1 MALRLNLSAED
12 KGRQKTEAGD
22 VNPGLAENAR
32 VARRGFLSPLT
43 RRILVVNVLALAIL
57 LAGLLYLGRY
67 EQNLIASEVQ
77 ALRTQG
83 EIFAEALAEGAYGTR
98 ADGTTELQGAIASTM
113 LRRLVTPTKNRTRLF
128 DQDGLLVADSRT
140 LLGPQGASITV
151 SVLPPPNSEAS
162 ISNFFDRAY
171 IKIIGWLPGR
181 GLPLYEERA
190 DQRAADY
197 EEVARALEGVS
208 QSALRVDDADRLVI
222 GVAVPVQR
230 FKQVIGAVFVAR
242 DGSTIEEAVRSVR
255 IDILTIFGVA
265 LCVTV
270 LLSVY
275 LGNTI
280 VRPLRRLAAAADK
293 VRSAPGQVR
302 YLPEFRGRNDEIGDL
317 AADLNAMTEALSQRL
332 DAIESFAADVAHE
345 LKNPLT
351 SLRSAVETAAR
362 IKDSD
367 QQRRLM
373 DIIQDDV
380 KRLDRLISDISDAS
394 RLDAEMSRDESDKIE
409 LNRML
414 AALVEVHHTSGSH
427 GDRKIAFEETAKGP
441 FTILGNEGRVV
452 QVLQNLIT
460 NAFSF
465 SPLEGLVMV
474 RIGRDRDWVVAT
486 IEDEGPGIPPGSL
499 EKIFDRFY
507 SERPDTEQFGTHS
520 GLGLSISRQIVE
532 AHQGKIEAENRTD
545 FHGKVL
551 GARFILRLPFS

>member
-1 MALRLNLSAED
+1 
-12 KGRQKTEAGD
+12 
-22 VNPGLAENAR
+22 
-32 VARRGFLSPLT
+32 
-43 RRILVVNVLALAIL
+43 VLALAIL

-77 ALRTQG
+77 ALKTQG
-83 EIFAEALAEGAYGTR
+83 EIFAEALAEGANGTG
-98 ADGTTELQGAIASTM
+98 ANGTTELQGAIASTM

-151 SVLPPPNSEAS
+151 SELPPPASEAL
-162 ISNFFDRAY
+162 IGTFLDRVY
-171 IKIIGWLPGR
+171 NKIIGWLPER

-190 DQRAADY
+190 AQRAADY
-197 EEVARALEGVS
+197 EEVSRALEGVS
-208 QSALRVDDADRLVI
+208 VSALRVDDADRLVI

-230 FKQVIGAVFVAR
+230 FKQVIGAVFVVR
-242 DGSTIEEAVRSVR
+242 DGTSIEEAVRSVR
-255 IDILTIFGVA
+255 IDILTIFGIA

-302 YLPEFRGRNDEIGDL
+302 YIPEFSGRNDEIGDL

-351 SLRSAVETAAR
+351 SLRSAVETAAL
-362 IKDSD
+362 IKDPD

-373 DIIQDDV
+373 DVIQDDV

-414 AALVEVHHTSGSH
+414 AAVVEVHHTSGSR
-427 GDRKIAFEETAKGP
+427 GDGKIAFEETSKGP
-441 FTILGNEGRVV
+441 FPILGNQGRVV

-460 NAFSF
+460 NAVSF

-474 RIGRDRDWVVAT
+474 RIGRDRDWVVVT
-486 IEDEGPGIPPGSL
+486 IEDDGPGIPPGSL
-499 EKIFDRFY
+499 EKIFDRLY

-520 GLGLSISRQIVE
+520 GLGLSISRQIVA
-532 AHQGKIEAENRTD
+532 AHQGTIEAENRTD
-545 FHGKVL
+545 LHGKVL
-551 GARFILRLPFS
+551 GARFIVRLPAS

>member
-1 MALRLNLSAED
+1 MALRLNLSAR
-12 KGRQKTEAGD
+12 KSGRLSTEAGGVNSD
-22 VNPGLAENAR
+22 VSETVRAG
-32 VARRGFLSPLT
+32 RRGFLSPLT

-77 ALRTQG
+77 ALKTQG

-98 ADGTTELQGAIASTM
+98 ANGTTELQGAIASTM

-140 LLGPQGASITV
+140 LFGHQGASVVV
-151 SVLPPPNSEAS
+151 SELPPPDAGSL
-162 ISNFFDRAY
+162 IGGIFDRTY
-171 IKIIGWLPGR
+171 NKIVGWLPGR

-197 EEVARALEGVS
+197 EEVARALEGEPA
-208 QSALRVDDADRLVI
+208 SALRVDEADRLVI

-242 DGSTIEEAVRSVR
+242 DGTTIEEAVRSVR
-255 IDILTIFGVA
+255 IDILTIFAVA
-265 LCVTV
+265 LGVTV

-275 LGNTI
+275 LGSTI

-302 YLPEFRGRNDEIGDL
+302 SIPEFRGRNDEIGDL
-317 AADLNAMTEALSQRL
+317 AADLNAMTDALSQRL

-345 LKNPLT
+345 MKNPLT

-362 IKDSD
+362 LKDMD

-380 KRLDRLISDISDAS
+380 TRLDRLISDISDAS
-394 RLDAEMSRDESDKIE
+394 RLDAELSRDESEETD
-409 LNRML
+409 LNRLL
-414 AALVEVHHTSGSH
+414 AALVEVHRTSGSH
-427 GDRKIAFEETAKGP
+427 GERRIAFEESSNGP
-441 FTILGNEGRVV
+441 FTVVGNEGRIV

-465 SPLEGLVMV
+465 SPADGLVMV

-486 IEDEGPGIPPGSL
+486 VEDEGPGIPPGSL

-507 SERPDTEQFGTHS
+507 SERPDSEQFGTHS
-520 GLGLSISRQIVE
+520 GLGLSISRQIVTV
-532 AHQGKIEAENRTD
+532 HQGRIEAENRTD
-545 FHGKVL
+545 LHGKVL
-551 GARFILRLPFS
+551 GARFIVRFPLS

>member
-1 MALRLNLSAED
+1 
-12 KGRQKTEAGD
+12 
-22 VNPGLAENAR
+22 
-32 VARRGFLSPLT
+32 
-43 RRILVVNVLALAIL
+43 
-57 LAGLLYLGRY
+57 
-67 EQNLIASEVQ
+67 
-77 ALRTQG
+77 
-83 EIFAEALAEGAYGTR
+83 
-98 ADGTTELQGAIASTM
+98 
-113 LRRLVTPTKNRTRLF
+113 
-128 DQDGLLVADSRT
+128 
-140 LLGPQGASITV
+140 
-151 SVLPPPNSEAS
+151 
-162 ISNFFDRAY
+162 
-171 IKIIGWLPGR
+171 
-181 GLPLYEERA
+181 
-190 DQRAADY
+190 
-197 EEVARALEGVS
+197 
-208 QSALRVDDADRLVI
+208 
-222 GVAVPVQR
+222 
-230 FKQVIGAVFVAR
+230 
-242 DGSTIEEAVRSVR
+242 VR

-545 FHGKVL
+545 LHGKVL

>member
-1 MALRLNLSAED
+1 
-12 KGRQKTEAGD
+12 
-22 VNPGLAENAR
+22 
-32 VARRGFLSPLT
+32 
-43 RRILVVNVLALAIL
+43 L

-77 ALRTQG
+77 ALKTQG
-83 EIFAEALAEGAYGTR
+83 EIFAEALAEGAY
-98 ADGTTELQGAIASTM
+98 GTTELQGAIASTM

-151 SVLPPPNSEAS
+151 SELPPPASEAA
-162 ISNFFDRAY
+162 IGTWVYN
-171 IKIIGWLPGR
+171 KIIGWLPGR
-181 GLPLYEERA
+181 GLLLYEERA

-197 EEVARALEGVS
+197 EEVSRALEGVS
-208 QSALRVDDADRLVI
+208 ASALRVDDADRLVI

-230 FKQVIGAVFVAR
+230 FKQVIGAIFVVR
-242 DGSTIEEAVRSVR
+242 DGTTIEEAVRSVR

-293 VRSAPGQVR
+293 VRGAPGQVR
-302 YLPEFRGRNDEIGDL
+302 YIPEFRGRNDEIGDL

-362 IKDSD
+362 IKDPD

-373 DIIQDDV
+373 DVIQDDV

-414 AALVEVHHTSGSH
+414 AAVVEVHHTSGSR
-427 GDRKIAFEETAKGP
+427 GDGKIAFEESSKGP
-441 FTILGNEGRVV
+441 FPILGNQGRVV

-460 NAFSF
+460 NAVSF

-474 RIGRDRDWVVAT
+474 RIGRDRDWVVVT

-532 AHQGKIEAENRTD
+532 AHQGTIEAENHTD
-545 FHGKVL
+545 LHGKVL
-551 GARFILRLPFS
+551 GARFIVRLPAS

>member
-1 MALRLNLSAED
+1 MALRLNLSAEN
-12 KGRQKTEAGD
+12 RERKTQISADADPE
-22 VNPGLAENAR
+22 LSETAR
-32 VARRGFLSPLT
+32 VSRRGFLSPLT

-98 ADGTTELQGAIASTM
+98 PDGTTELQGAIASTM

-140 LLGPQGASITV
+140 LLGSQGASITV
-151 SVLPPPNSEAS
+151 SALPPPDLETSVGNL
-162 ISNFFDRAY
+162 FDRAY
-171 IKIIGWLPGR
+171 NKIIGWLPGR

-208 QSALRVDDADRLVI
+208 ASALRVDDADRLVI

-242 DGSTIEEAVRSVR
+242 DGTMIDEAVRSVR
-255 IDILTIFGVA
+255 VDILTIFGIA

-302 YLPEFRGRNDEIGDL
+302 SMPEFTGRNDEIGDL
-317 AADLNAMTEALSQRL
+317 AADLNAMTDALTQRL

-362 IKDSD
+362 IDD
-367 QQRRLM
+367 LGQQRRLM

-394 RLDAEMSRDESDKIE
+394 RLDAELSRDESDKID
-409 LNRML
+409 LNRLL
-414 AALVEVHHTSGSH
+414 AALVEVHVTSGSH
-427 GDRKIAFEETAKGP
+427 GDRKIAFEETSKGP
-441 FTILGNEGRVV
+441 FRILGNEGRIV
-452 QVLQNLIT
+452 QVLQNLIS

-465 SPLEGLVMV
+465 SPPDGLVMV
-474 RIGRDRDWVVAT
+474 RIGREGGWVVAT
-486 IEDEGPGIPPGSL
+486 IEDEGPGIPAGSL

-507 SERPDTEQFGTHS
+507 SERPESEQFGTHS
-520 GLGLSISRQIVE
+520 GLGLSISRQIVA
-532 AHQGKIEAENRTD
+532 AHQGKIQAENRTD
-545 FHGKVL
+545 LHGKVL
-551 GARFILRLPFS
+551 GARFNVRFPVS

>member
-1 MALRLNLSAED
+1 MALRLNLSAE
-12 KGRQKTEAGD
+12 KSGRQPTETGRADSDLPETIRAG
-22 VNPGLAENAR
+22 
-32 VARRGFLSPLT
+32 RRGFLSPLT

-98 ADGTTELQGAIASTM
+98 ANGTTELQGAIASTM
-113 LRRLVTPTKNRTRLF
+113 LRRLVTPTKTRTRLF

-140 LLGPQGASITV
+140 LLGPQGASIVV
-151 SVLPPPNSEAS
+151 SELPPPDAGSP
-162 ISNFFDRAY
+162 IGDIFDRAY
-171 IKIIGWLPGR
+171 NKIVGWLPGR

-197 EEVARALEGVS
+197 EEVARALEGES
-208 QSALRVDDADRLVI
+208 ASALRVDEADRLVI

-242 DGSTIEEAVRSVR
+242 DGATIEEAVRSVR
-255 IDILTIFGVA
+255 IDILTIFAVA
-265 LCVTV
+265 LAVTV

-302 YLPEFRGRNDEIGDL
+302 SIPEFSGRNDEIGDL
-317 AADLNAMTEALSQRL
+317 AADLNAMTDALSQRL

-362 IKDSD
+362 LKDMD

-394 RLDAEMSRDESDKIE
+394 RLDAELSRDESDEID
-409 LNRML
+409 LNRLL
-414 AALVEVHHTSGSH
+414 AALVEVHRTSGSH
-427 GDRKIAFEETAKGP
+427 GERRIAFEETSNGS
-441 FTILGNEGRVV
+441 FTVLGNEGRIV

-465 SPLEGLVMV
+465 SPADGLVMV

-486 IEDEGPGIPPGSL
+486 VEDEGPGIPSGSL

-507 SERPDTEQFGTHS
+507 SERPDSEQFGTHS
-520 GLGLSISRQIVE
+520 GLGLSISRQIVS

-545 FHGKVL
+545 LHGKVL
-551 GARFILRLPFS
+551 GARFIVRFPVS

>member
-1 MALRLNLSAED
+1 LALRLNLSAD
-12 KGRQKTEAGD
+12 RGRQTTGSAGAD
-22 VNPGLAENAR
+22 PGLAENAR
-32 VARRGFLSPLT
+32 VARRGFLSPFT

-67 EQNLIASEVQ
+67 EQNLIASEVK
-77 ALRTQG
+77 ALKMQG
-83 EIFAEALAEGAYGTR
+83 EIFAEALAEGAYGTG
-98 ADGTTELQGAIASTM
+98 ANGTTELQGAIASTM

-151 SVLPPPNSEAS
+151 SELPPPASEAS
-162 ISNFFDRAY
+162 IGTFFDRVY
-171 IKIIGWLPGR
+171 NKIIGWLPGR
-181 GLPLYEERA
+181 GFPLYEERA

-197 EEVARALEGVS
+197 EEVSRALEGVS
-208 QSALRVDDADRLVI
+208 ASALRVDDADRLVI

-242 DGSTIEEAVRSVR
+242 DGTTIEEAVRSVR
-255 IDILTIFGVA
+255 IDILTIFGIA

-302 YLPEFRGRNDEIGDL
+302 YIPEFSGRNDEIGDL

-362 IKDSD
+362 IKDPD

-373 DIIQDDV
+373 DVIQDDV

-414 AALVEVHHTSGSH
+414 AAVVEVHHTSGSR
-427 GDRKIAFEETAKGP
+427 GDGKIAFEETSKGP
-441 FTILGNEGRVV
+441 FPILGNQGRVV

-460 NAFSF
+460 NAVSF

-474 RIGRDRDWVVAT
+474 RIGRDRDWVVVT
-486 IEDEGPGIPPGSL
+486 IEDDGPGIPPGSL

-520 GLGLSISRQIVE
+520 GLGLSISRQIVA
-532 AHQGKIEAENRTD
+532 AHQGTIEAENRTD
-545 FHGKVL
+545 LHGKVL
-551 GARFILRLPFS
+551 GARFIVRLPAS

>member
-1 MALRLNLSAED
+1 LALRLNLSAD
-12 KGRQKTEAGD
+12 RGRQTTGSAGAD
-22 VNPGLAENAR
+22 PGLAENAR
-32 VARRGFLSPLT
+32 VARRGFLSPFT

-67 EQNLIASEVQ
+67 EQNLIASEVK
-77 ALRTQG
+77 ALKMQG
-83 EIFAEALAEGAYGTR
+83 EIFAEALAEGAYGTG
-98 ADGTTELQGAIASTM
+98 ANGTTELQGAIASTM

-151 SVLPPPNSEAS
+151 SELPPPASEAS
-162 ISNFFDRAY
+162 IGTFFDRVY
-171 IKIIGWLPGR
+171 NKIIGWLPGR
-181 GLPLYEERA
+181 GFPLYEERA

-197 EEVARALEGVS
+197 EEVSRALEGVS
-208 QSALRVDDADRLVI
+208 ASALRVDDADRLVI

-242 DGSTIEEAVRSVR
+242 DGTTIEEAVRSVR
-255 IDILTIFGVA
+255 IDILTIFGIA

-302 YLPEFRGRNDEIGDL
+302 YIPEFSGRNDEIGDL
-317 AADLNAMTEALSQRL
+317 AADLNAMTEALSQRF

-362 IKDSD
+362 IKDPD

-373 DIIQDDV
+373 DVIQDDV

-414 AALVEVHHTSGSH
+414 AAVVEVHHTSGSR
-427 GDRKIAFEETAKGP
+427 GDGKIAFEETSKGP
-441 FTILGNEGRVV
+441 FPILGNQGRVV

-460 NAFSF
+460 NAVSF

-474 RIGRDRDWVVAT
+474 RIGRDRDWVVVT
-486 IEDEGPGIPPGSL
+486 IEDDGPGIPPGSL

-507 SERPDTEQFGTHS
+507 SERPDNEQFGTHS
-520 GLGLSISRQIVE
+520 GLGLSISRQIVA
-532 AHQGKIEAENRTD
+532 AHQGTIEAENRTD
-545 FHGKVL
+545 LHGKVL
-551 GARFILRLPFS
+551 GARFIVRLPAS